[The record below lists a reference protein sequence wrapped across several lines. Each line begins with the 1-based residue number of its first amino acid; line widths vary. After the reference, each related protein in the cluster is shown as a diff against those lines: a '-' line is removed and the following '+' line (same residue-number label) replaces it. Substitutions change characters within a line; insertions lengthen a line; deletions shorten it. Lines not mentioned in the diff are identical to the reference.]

1 MFEGIIMRWMGVSKK
16 YRISSGDFNLLFNTL
31 FAPLSLFANKFV
43 NDIEVSKDIVQEVF
57 VQVWNKKIEFSDEL
71 VVKSYLYSSVKNKSL
86 DYLKSKHFKV
96 KSDIKIEEL
105 KKVEANSFFLREVM
119 LSETYEIIAAALE
132 RLPLKSKEV
141 TKLSVLGLSNQQ
153 IAEELLI
160 SVNTVKT
167 QKRIAYQK
175 LRTILK
181 KDYLQILAYF
191 LV

>member
-1 MFEGIIMRWMGVSKK
+1 MGVSKK